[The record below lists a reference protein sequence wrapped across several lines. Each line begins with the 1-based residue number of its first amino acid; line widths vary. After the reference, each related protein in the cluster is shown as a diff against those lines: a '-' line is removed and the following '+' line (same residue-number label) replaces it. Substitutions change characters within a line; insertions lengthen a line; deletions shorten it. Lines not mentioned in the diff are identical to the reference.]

1 VSVSVYYNE
10 GLVEQLA
17 ACGITA
23 RRQRPPGTPASGF
36 VLRTATPRAQGGG
49 ATHVVAV
56 QGHVTITRQ
65 QLRLPAPEAAASVTS
80 TSAASEP
87 RTALELAEDC
97 ARLRRDNQRLTDE
110 VARLRAEVDR
120 LTTPRQSAATELD
133 DSARRFSLLE
143 LE

>member
-1 VSVSVYYNE
+1 MSVSVYYNE
-10 GLVEQLA
+10 RLVEQLA
-17 ACGITA
+17 TCGITG
-23 RRQRPPGTPASGF
+23 RRQRPPGAPSGF
-36 VLRTATPRAQGGG
+36 VLRTAGPRAQGGG
-49 ATHVVAV
+49 LTHVVAHR
-56 QGHVTITRQ
+56 GDLIITASRQ
-65 QLRLPAPEAAASVTS
+65 LSDARETRALPPPSVLAT
-80 TSAASEP
+80 EP

-120 LTTPRQSAATELD
+120 LTMPRQSAANELD